1 MRHVGYLWK
10 ALTAS
15 AWLGSFAIQESLPR
29 HSWMLHS
36 CGMLSGSVKNMYTT
50 PNNFEVC
57 VAIKWDWKY
66 KTPEVCIPLSLF
78 YFRMSPQRTFP
89 KPNVTFWK
97 TFKKIFCVWLL
108 LCPEIGCDCRNSTSN
123 RKCRYVSLVVF
134 LILNLQGRELPYCK
148 CWFYF

>member
-1 MRHVGYLWK
+1 MRRTIVIRSVCRHSIILVDNQNLEWKKKNTVRHVGYLWK

-36 CGMLSGSVKNMYTT
+36 CGKLSGSVKNMYTT
-50 PNNFEVC
+50 PNNFEAC

-66 KTPEVCIPLSLF
+66 KTPEVCILLSLF

-97 TFKKIFCVWLL
+97 TFKKNFFCLTAVVSWDRVWL
-108 LCPEIGCDCRNSTSN
+108 
-123 RKCRYVSLVVF
+123 
-134 LILNLQGRELPYCK
+134 
-148 CWFYF
+148 